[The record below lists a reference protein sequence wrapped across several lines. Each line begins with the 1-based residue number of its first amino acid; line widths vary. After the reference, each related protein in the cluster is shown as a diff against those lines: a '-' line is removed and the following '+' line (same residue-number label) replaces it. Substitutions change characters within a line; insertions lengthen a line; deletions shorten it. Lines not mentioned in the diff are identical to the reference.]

1 MATENECVICFENI
15 GEKNNCVTECGHKF
29 CLKCLVTSIAHKN
42 ACPCCRTQLIDEIE
56 GDDEEDEDFVPME
69 NDDES
74 DNDEE
79 DEAHVEDVAERLEKQ
94 GITFIDVVSMLLNRY
109 SKNDEK
115 YTDAFINQLN
125 EKFDV
130 ITAEVD
136 LEYIERQRFAAEDR
150 KATTPTIVPDALPF
164 GVTLR
169 WTSN

>member
-1 MATENECVICFENI
+1 
-15 GEKNNCVTECGHKF
+15 
-29 CLKCLVTSIAHKN
+29 
-42 ACPCCRTQLIDEIE
+42 LIDEIE

-74 DNDEE
+74 DND
-79 DEAHVEDVAERLEKQ
+79 DDNEAHVEDVAERLEKQ

-150 KATTPTIVPDALPF
+150 KATAPTIVPDALPF

-169 WTSN
+169 RT